1 MKTEPAKMRK
11 KYIFAVLLSLCV
23 VALLAVLGV
32 KVSLNRSAE
41 NISVRYTDFHKA
53 NAQEVADFPFYTL
66 DESSMFWGYFA
77 EPSAEDELRAEPTK
91 YRVEDYEPYVI
102 TITIDNQAKFPV
114 VGKRLVGIYSE
125 ECVLTKVYSD
135 SIYDGADIPAGEAK
149 QERLLIWLNKEL
161 SEEQREQYLKD
172 LQISYDLV
180 GNLSM
185 TKNGYAPKDFTV
197 LGFPG
202 ETL

>member
-11 KYIFAVLLSLCV
+11 KYIFAVLLSLCI

-32 KVSLNRSAE
+32 KVSLRQSAE
-41 NISVRYTDFHKA
+41 NISVRFTDFHKA
-53 NAQEVADFPFYTL
+53 DAHEVADFPFYTL

-102 TITIDNQAKFPV
+102 TVTIDNQAKFPV

-149 QERLLIWLNKEL
+149 QERLLIWLHKEL
-161 SEEQREQYLKD
+161 SEEQMELYLKD
-172 LQISYDLV
+172 LQFSYEIV
-180 GNLSM
+180 GNLSL
-185 TKNGYAPKDFTV
+185 TKNGYEPENFTI

>member
-1 MKTEPAKMRK
+1 MRK

-32 KVSLNRSAE
+32 KVSLRQSAE
-41 NISVRYTDFHKA
+41 NISVRFTDFHKA
-53 NAQEVADFPFYTL
+53 DAHEVADFPFYTL
-66 DESSMFWGYFA
+66 DESGVFWGYFA

-102 TITIDNQAKFPV
+102 TVTIDNQAKFPI

-135 SIYDGADIPAGEAK
+135 SIYDGANIPAGEAK
-149 QERLLIWLNKEL
+149 QERLLIWLHKEL

-185 TKNGYAPKDFTV
+185 TKNGYAPKDFPV